1 MSQTILPPA
10 IPSNPRM
17 NPPGAVA
24 VVDAVPPD
32 ARPAA
37 ASRYEPEPPRRPSA
51 FWRAVK
57 WPLRQL
63 IKVIYLT
70 GSAAKRHR
78 AITLVIVALLL
89 VLGGGTYAV
98 YQYTH
103 PATPPSRRQEGSG
116 TIGTISNGQDTP
128 FTIVNSSIP
137 LATGVINFLNA
148 CKTGNQQEILAN
160 TEPRIQAG
168 GTIFNGQQGTLSAS
182 DWPGLMQYFQ
192 SHGVIFQQFVYGGGF
207 LHEDG
212 TASYT
217 IQVIV
222 GFKDQPGAS
231 EWTWYLTVGTD
242 GKITGWQD
250 LTPAPQASPTP

>member
-1 MSQTILPPA
+1 MSQTMLPPA
-10 IPSNPRM
+10 LPPDPRIP
-17 NPPGAVA
+17 PPGSVA

-32 ARPAA
+32 ALRASPHVRTDPARP
-37 ASRYEPEPPRRPSA
+37 PSA

-78 AITLVIVALLL
+78 AAALVIVALLL
-89 VLGGGTYAV
+89 VLGGGSYAV
-98 YQYTH
+98 YHFTH
-103 PATPPSRRQEGSG
+103 PATQPGQQQGSG

-128 FTIVNSSIP
+128 FTIVNSSVP
-137 LATGVINFLNA
+137 LATGVINFLNG
-148 CKTGNQQEILAN
+148 CKTSNVQELLAN
-160 TEPRIQAG
+160 TESRVQAG
-168 GTIFNGQQGTLSAS
+168 GTIFNGQQGSLSSS
-182 DWPGLMQYFQ
+182 DWPGLIQYFQ
-192 SHGVIFQQFVYGGGF
+192 SHGVLFQQFVYAGGF
-207 LHEDG
+207 LHVDG

-231 EWTWYLTVGTD
+231 EWTWYLTVGAD
-242 GKITGWQD
+242 GKIAGWQD